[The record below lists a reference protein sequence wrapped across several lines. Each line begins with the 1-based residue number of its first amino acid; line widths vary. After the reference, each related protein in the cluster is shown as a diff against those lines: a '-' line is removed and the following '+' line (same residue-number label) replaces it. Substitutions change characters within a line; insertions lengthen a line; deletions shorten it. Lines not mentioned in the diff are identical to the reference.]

1 MPSRP
6 AIVVLGEGGACSGS
20 IVADSVLLPS
30 ARRDGRIK
38 VVCATIAFGMGGP
51 PNHTALAPFTP
62 LHPFATAGSRSC
74 SALCSRSV
82 QWGERNGSEAAA
94 EGQREERWHAMK
106 GQCGQWNKQHKGSG
120 AVGRQRKWQ
129 WVGQGQR
136 HGQWAGQR

>member
-62 LHPFATAGSRSC
+62 LHPPSPVCDGGLAIMLRTLLTFS
-74 SALCSRSV
+74 SV
-82 QWGERNGSEAAA
+82 G
-94 EGQREERWHAMK
+94 REER
-106 GQCGQWNKQHKGSG
+106 Q
-120 AVGRQRKWQ
+120 
-129 WVGQGQR
+129 
-136 HGQWAGQR
+136 